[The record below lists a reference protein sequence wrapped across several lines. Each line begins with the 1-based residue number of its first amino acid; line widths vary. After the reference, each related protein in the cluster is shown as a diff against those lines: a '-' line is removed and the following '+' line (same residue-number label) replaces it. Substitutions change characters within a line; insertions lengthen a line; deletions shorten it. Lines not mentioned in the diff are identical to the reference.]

1 MSGAKLVKRLRDHD
15 WLAALIEF
23 VIVVAGI
30 LLALQVSNW
39 NQERQDRDRGA
50 RYAQRLRAE
59 LASDTASMDEAVR
72 FWQQVSAYGQSAMT
86 NSERGS
92 LVDNDGWKTV
102 LAYYQAGQLFP
113 FELEDTTFLEMR
125 DTGSLALIADESL
138 RKRIADYY
146 RMNGSGLRGDILHH
160 RPEYREQIR
169 GLTPWSVQEY
179 IWTHC
184 FQQEHGV
191 SQKLLDCPS
200 PISESEAAA
209 LLAAYHKSDTLL
221 PNLRIWM
228 STLRISQIIVGGMR
242 GDALALAEDFA
253 EAQGD
258 APVSAATAK

>member
-1 MSGAKLVKRLRDHD
+1 MPATKLIKRLRDHD

-50 RYAQRLRAE
+50 RYAQRLQTE
-59 LASDTASMDEAVR
+59 LTSDTAAMDEAVQ
-72 FWQQVSAYGQSAMT
+72 FWQQVSAYGQSAMAH
-86 NSERGS
+86 SESGA
-92 LVDNDGWKTV
+92 LADNDAWKTV

-113 FELEDTTFLEMR
+113 FELEDTAFREMR
-125 DTGSLALIADESL
+125 DTGGLALIADESL

-169 GLTPWSVQEY
+169 GLTPWHVQEY
-179 IWTHC
+179 IWAQC

-200 PISESEAAA
+200 PMSESEATA
-209 LLAAYHKSDTLL
+209 LLATYRKSDTLL

-228 STLRISQIIVGGMR
+228 STLRISQIIVAGMR
-242 GDALALAEDFA
+242 GDALALAADFA
-253 EAQGD
+253 KAPGD
-258 APVSAATAK
+258 APPSSPTAR